1 MAIFRAPRI
10 SSVQRLAL
18 LLSSS
23 EIVYDTDHKLFYG
36 GDGDTVGGF
45 PIGSGVGQKFETVEL
60 TEQMILDKGF
70 MLQFTPL
77 SIDQISFDFV
87 NGTRQIYGID
97 FVVNLS
103 TKFLSW
109 DGLGLDG
116 FAEEG
121 DVVFMTY

>member
-10 SSVQRLAL
+10 TSSQRSGL
-18 LLSSS
+18 LLSTS
-23 EIVYDTDHKLFYG
+23 EVVYDTDQKIFYG
-36 GDGDTVGGF
+36 GDGETVGGF
-45 PIGSGVGQKFETVEL
+45 PIGSGVGQKSELIEL
-60 TEQMILDKGF
+60 TEQMISDKGF
-70 MLQFTPL
+70 VLQSTPL
-77 SIDQISFDFV
+77 FLGQISLEFI

-116 FAEEG
+116 FVEQG
-121 DVVFMTY
+121 DVVFVTY